1 VISQFDD
8 YAIHQTSEPIN
19 QPASSDRNC
28 YDRYWF
34 NGFDRD
40 GEFVFEVGFGLYPN
54 RFVMDGH
61 LSVVQDGV
69 QHAFHASRR
78 APREPAESRIGPL
91 SIEVLEP
98 LRRLRVRLA
107 PNETGIEADLRFLA
121 STVPTQEPK
130 NQLREDG
137 RLLMDT
143 SRFTQFGR
151 WEGSLSLAGAR
162 RDVTA
167 EHTLGTRD
175 RSWGV
180 RPVGEPAGG
189 APAATGA
196 APGVY
201 WVWSPLHFD
210 DLCTQFGSFQDPQG
224 HATQRSAAIVPR
236 YARPEQIP
244 RGDEP
249 SHREMR
255 EATHRID
262 WEPGTRR
269 SRGAELRFT
278 SREGEAFEIRLE
290 PLIRFQMLGIGYQ
303 HPEWGHGV
311 WKGEQAIAAE
321 AWTLDELD
329 PLDYKHIHVHQIC
342 RAQMGD
348 RRGVG
353 TLETIVFG
361 PHAPSG
367 FADLLDGAPDV
378 G

>member
-19 QPASSDRNC
+19 QPAPSDRNF

-61 LSVVQDGV
+61 LSVAQDGT

-78 APREPAESRIGPL
+78 APREPGESRIGPL
-91 SIEVLEP
+91 SIEVVEP
-98 LRRLRVRLA
+98 LRALRVRLA
-107 PNETGIEADLRFLA
+107 PNDSAIEADLLFRA
-121 STVPTQEPK
+121 STAPTQEPK

-143 SRFTQFGR
+143 SRFTQFGS
-151 WEGSLSLAGAR
+151 WQGSLAVAGRQRSVA
-162 RDVTA
+162 A
-167 EHTLGTRD
+167 EQTPGTRD

-201 WVWSPLHFD
+201 WVWAPIHFD

-224 HATQRSAAIVPR
+224 HATQLSAAIVPR
-236 YARPEQIP
+236 YASPDAIP
-244 RGDEP
+244 HGDEP
-249 SHREMR
+249 AHREMR
-255 EATHRID
+255 DASHRIA

-269 SRGAELRFT
+269 PRSAELRLL
-278 SREGEAFEIRLE
+278 SREGESFEIQLE
-290 PLIRFQMLGIGYQ
+290 PLLRFQMLGIGYQ

-311 WKGEQAIAAE
+311 WHGEQAFGAE
-321 AWTLDELD
+321 VWKQDELD
-329 PLDYKHIHVHQIC
+329 PLDYKHIHVHHIC
-342 RAQMGD
+342 RARMGE

-353 TLETIVFG
+353 TLETIAFG

-367 FADLLDGAPDV
+367 FSGLLDGAP
-378 G
+378 GGG